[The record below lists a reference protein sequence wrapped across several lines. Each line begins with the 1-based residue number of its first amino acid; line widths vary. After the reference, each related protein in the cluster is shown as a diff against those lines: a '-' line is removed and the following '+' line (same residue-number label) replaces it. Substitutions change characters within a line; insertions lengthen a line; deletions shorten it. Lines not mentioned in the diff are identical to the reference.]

1 MATSDVK
8 NVVINASLL
17 PTPSRRATRKSI
29 LPEAVGRKKS
39 MKQEND
45 VVAPSAPKNP
55 VIVVAPVAPKKPVVV
70 VGPAAVAAPAVSPKK
85 SVVVV
90 GPAVS
95 VKKPIQ
101 APLPQKGIIVG
112 LPPAKPVVVVGQ
124 KKTPVRKTVVQVID
138 TKPKKTKLVP
148 KTLKKTD
155 SIVVPVVHAAPV
167 IQKRKTLKHTPTKQ
181 RSIKLSTTAK
191 RKRDAVEK
199 IKSDI
204 EVVPIQTVKDKL
216 VKEGLITAHSRAP
229 EEVLRDM
236 YKNHTLASG
245 VILVTR
251 PVAGTN

>member
-45 VVAPSAPKNP
+45 VVAPSVPKNP
-55 VIVVAPVAPKKPVVV
+55 VIVVAPAVPKKLAVVVEPVVVAAPPKKP
-70 VGPAAVAAPAVSPKK
+70 AVIVT
-85 SVVVV
+85 
-90 GPAVS
+90 PAVS
-95 VKKPIQ
+95 VKKPV
-101 APLPQKGIIVG
+101 PQKGIIVG

-124 KKTPVRKTVVQVID
+124 KKTPVRKTVIQVID

-155 SIVVPVVHAAPV
+155 SIVVPVVHALPV
-167 IQKRKTLKHTPTKQ
+167 VQKRKTLKHLPTKQ

-199 IKSDI
+199 IKNDI
-204 EVVPIQTVKDKL
+204 EVVPIQTIKDKL
-216 VKEGLITAHSRAP
+216 VKEGLITPHSRAP

-251 PVAGTN
+251 PTQAI